1 MQQKFTNPLDNIRVA
16 KPCPADWNGMFGN
29 DRKRFCSEC
38 KLNVYNLSDMTRTE
52 AENFLL
58 ESEGRL
64 CVRFFRREDGT
75 ILTKDCP
82 VGLAAL
88 KKRVSRA
95 MTAVFSIIAGL
106 FSGLFAFYLFR
117 SEPRNAV
124 VGEIAI
130 ETPVLPTHVA
140 PPITEVRGKPY
151 VEIKGDI
158 DPAAISGGV
167 TNLDVVKKEIIS
179 KTPRVNRVVVVGQEN
194 KK

>member
-29 DRKRFCSEC
+29 DRKRFCGEC

-64 CVRFFRREDGT
+64 CVRFFRRDDGT

-106 FSGLFAFYLFR
+106 FTGLFAFHIFKPESR
-117 SEPRNAV
+117 TAV
-124 VGEIAI
+124 MGDVAI
-130 ETPVLPTHVA
+130 ETPVPPRYVP

-151 VEIKGDI
+151 LEVKGEV
-158 DPAAISGGV
+158 DPVPMAGGI
-167 TNLDVVKKEIIS
+167 TNLDSVKQEIRT